1 MGGGAVV
8 PAPVTVR
15 VKFGGE
21 AEHTAVTVP
30 SPASPASVCAAV
42 LAARADVRKMLA
54 DTYVGFELA
63 LCDPESGR
71 PMDPATAGPIAPDA
85 QLEITLTKAYA
96 VRAFAPVRKY
106 VVGRFLG
113 TKPPKFKAGKAAGV
127 DWQLCREKSAFGG
140 AHPTLKLTN
149 GGKQRAVFNGI
160 REGGALSNFYLLMM
174 QANTTDVCAIPME
187 QWYNFRP
194 TAPRKVLTLEEAEE
208 RMESRARN
216 VNTTGTRIDALSRA
230 EDEDDG
236 LSDGDAGSDLRA
248 GDSDDDDDDNDY
260 DSKAKRRKK
269 RAKKEEEESDVKAA
283 SGDAPEEA
291 APGARGMT
299 KAEGDDW
306 EHDEGASDD
315 EGAGEADELELEE
328 PPPPPPPTAGFADS
342 DDEGVDAE
350 GDELGEEGKKLRRLV
365 GRQEDEEGGGIS
377 DDSDD
382 DDEFVDP
389 DQEELHP
396 FLLQQ
401 RDKMQAQATAAAA
414 TAQRQATEEVE
425 RRREMERRRAQI
437 GLAANAPGAA
447 TKSEPVAAGT
457 KRSRSEDFDAPPG
470 AKAAKMGRASSH
482 SDVKPEPG
490 AESDARPIEA
500 ALRDMLRRGKHT
512 TKDVTKALRKRGLLN
527 TDADKSE
534 LKETISRIARIRK
547 EGNVGYVVLL

>member
-1 MGGGAVV
+1 M
-8 PAPVTVR
+8 
-15 VKFGGE
+15 
-21 AEHTAVTVP
+21 TVP

-96 VRAFAPVRKY
+96 VRAFAPCASTWS
-106 VVGRFLG
+106 GASSAPS
-113 TKPPKFKAGKAAGV
+113 PPSSRLARRPGWTGK
-127 DWQLCREKSAFGG
+127 LCREKSAFRG

-194 TAPRKVLTLEEAEE
+194 AAPRKVLTLEEAEE

-216 VNTTGTRIDALSRA
+216 VNTTGTRIDALTRA

-260 DSKAKRRKK
+260 DSKTKRRKK

-291 APGARGMT
+291 APGAR
-299 KAEGDDW
+299 DD
-306 EHDEGASDD
+306 
-315 EGAGEADELELEE
+315 
-328 PPPPPPPTAGFADS
+328 
-342 DDEGVDAE
+342 
-350 GDELGEEGKKLRRLV
+350 
-365 GRQEDEEGGGIS
+365 QGGG
-377 DDSDD
+377 
-382 DDEFVDP
+382 
-389 DQEELHP
+389 
-396 FLLQQ
+396 
-401 RDKMQAQATAAAA
+401 
-414 TAQRQATEEVE
+414 
-425 RRREMERRRAQI
+425 
-437 GLAANAPGAA
+437 
-447 TKSEPVAAGT
+447 
-457 KRSRSEDFDAPPG
+457 
-470 AKAAKMGRASSH
+470 
-482 SDVKPEPG
+482 
-490 AESDARPIEA
+490 
-500 ALRDMLRRGKHT
+500 
-512 TKDVTKALRKRGLLN
+512 
-527 TDADKSE
+527 
-534 LKETISRIARIRK
+534 
-547 EGNVGYVVLL
+547 

>member
-194 TAPRKVLTLEEAEE
+194 AAPRKVLTLEEAEE

-216 VNTTGTRIDALSRA
+216 VNTTGTRIDALTRA

-248 GDSDDDDDDNDY
+248 GTLTTTTTTTITTRRRSGVRN
-260 DSKAKRRKK
+260 APRKRRKS
-269 RAKKEEEESDVKAA
+269 RTS
-283 SGDAPEEA
+283 
-291 APGARGMT
+291 
-299 KAEGDDW
+299 
-306 EHDEGASDD
+306 
-315 EGAGEADELELEE
+315 
-328 PPPPPPPTAGFADS
+328 
-342 DDEGVDAE
+342 
-350 GDELGEEGKKLRRLV
+350 
-365 GRQEDEEGGGIS
+365 
-377 DDSDD
+377 
-382 DDEFVDP
+382 
-389 DQEELHP
+389 
-396 FLLQQ
+396 
-401 RDKMQAQATAAAA
+401 
-414 TAQRQATEEVE
+414 
-425 RRREMERRRAQI
+425 RRRAAMRPRRR
-437 GLAANAPGAA
+437 LPAR
-447 TKSEPVAAGT
+447 AG
-457 KRSRSEDFDAPPG
+457 
-470 AKAAKMGRASSH
+470 
-482 SDVKPEPG
+482 
-490 AESDARPIEA
+490 
-500 ALRDMLRRGKHT
+500 
-512 TKDVTKALRKRGLLN
+512 
-527 TDADKSE
+527 
-534 LKETISRIARIRK
+534 
-547 EGNVGYVVLL
+547 